1 MTMAG
6 EDSPGAET
14 RGGRHHPGRRLLVK
28 FVSADSYGLIVL
40 LVVVTYLVSVSLSTS
55 WAPTVVLAIQLATV
69 WLTLRTAKAPRPVR
83 VIAAVTFVVV
93 AVLAVVD
100 VVFVGTSQTL
110 GIAFAVSALLYLV
123 APFAVILDVGSRRA
137 VDQETVLGAIAVYL
151 IAGMFFAYAYRAIGI
166 IQTTPFFGVDGP
178 GTVSQV
184 LFFSFVTLTTT
195 GYGDLV
201 PATNPGQSLAVMEAV
216 LGQLFLVT
224 AVAKII
230 TAWKPRRWGAADGP
244 E

>member
-1 MTMAG
+1 MAG

-55 WAPTVVLAIQLATV
+55 WAPTVVLAVQMATV

-83 VIAAVTFVVV
+83 VIAAVAFAVV

-100 VVFVGTSQTL
+100 VLFVGTSQTL

-137 VDQETVLGAIAVYL
+137 VDQETVLGAIAAYL

-166 IQTTPFFGVDGP
+166 IQTTPPFFGVDGP

-230 TAWKPRRWGAADGP
+230 TAWKPKRWGAADGP
-244 E
+244 G